1 MPTVDPTSAKTAAM
15 REHTARPTMMMIPAT
30 TLLAKNS
37 WLMPRK
43 TALMTPSTLLA
54 DAVSA
59 AERSVLLTDPA
70 VTCASAGATSPP
82 SRPLAKLIAPMRN
95 ISVMKLNASV
105 NGGTLKAPRN
115 DVGQRGV
122 EDRGEERADDD
133 PDHHEPVPVGLQEQ
147 RHAGADEHA
156 VEAEQ
161 AGADRPAVHPDQ
173 QRGPGGD
180 DEAER
185 AREAQPRFADEHRDQ
200 DREPRDGV
208 VHEADLADPAQ
219 AGVDEV
225 EKRIVRRSLG
235 PARHRP
241 VDGQA

>member
-1 MPTVDPTSAKTAAM
+1 
-15 REHTARPTMMMIPAT
+15 
-30 TLLAKNS
+30 
-37 WLMPRK
+37 
-43 TALMTPSTLLA
+43 
-54 DAVSA
+54 
-59 AERSVLLTDPA
+59 
-70 VTCASAGATSPP
+70 
-82 SRPLAKLIAPMRN
+82 
-95 ISVMKLNASV
+95 MKLNASV

-115 DVGQRGV
+115 ALASAAWRIV
-122 EDRGEERADDD
+122 EKNAPTTIQTITSPSQSGCRNSDMPAPTSTPLKPNRPARIS
-133 PDHHEPVPVGLQEQ
+133 
-147 RHAGADEHA
+147 
-156 VEAEQ
+156 
-161 AGADRPAVHPDQ
+161 PAVHPDQ

-200 DREPRDGV
+200 DREPGHGV